1 MNYDVAWS
9 FKSSIRAP
17 RPSAPFDVSGAD
29 RFPGA
34 DLRVRFCLPRGHVRI
49 TGWEGGWAEG
59 HMAGWPCWP
68 AAAARVLGTSRPH
81 RWGPAGL
88 ELVRL
93 QPSQQL
99 GAEEA
104 PTQPPWG
111 PGQPALPATLPH
123 LCGDQQAHLAS
134 GDPRDTSEA
143 LPTTCRK
150 GLLTSAAAPHTA
162 LWPLPG
168 TLSLGTS
175 GWPQEGPAAWGWGGQ
190 DGQGCWSRAGPV
202 Y

>member
-1 MNYDVAWS
+1 MNYNVAWP

-17 RPSAPFDVSGAD
+17 RPAAPFEVAGAD

-59 HMAGWPCWP
+59 HMAGWPRWP
-68 AAAARVLGTSRPH
+68 TAAAAGAGDQPPH

-88 ELVRL
+88 ELVRP

-104 PTQPPWG
+104 LTQPPG
-111 PGQPALPATLPH
+111 AGAADLPRALPH
-123 LCGDQQAHLAS
+123 LCATSKHIWHL
-134 GDPRDTSEA
+134 GMPRDTPEA
-143 LPTTCRK
+143 P
-150 GLLTSAAAPHTA
+150 PHHVQEGPPVPSRSSRLCNVA
-162 LWPLPG
+162 SPG
-168 TLSLGTS
+168 GGREGGPS
-175 GWPQEGPAAWGWGGQ
+175 GRPQEGPAAWDGEGGV
-190 DGQGCWSRAGPV
+190 GRGAESRAGPA